1 MDRLNE
7 MLIGTLALVGG
18 FITKR
23 VFRNQDVLN
32 DRLSQLEERIA
43 TKDDIHNIN
52 DNISL
57 ILNHF
62 LDKK

>member
-57 ILNHF
+57 ILNHL

>member
-32 DRLSQLEERIA
+32 DRISHLEERIA
-43 TKDDIHNIN
+43 TKDDIHAIN
-52 DNISL
+52 DNIAL
-57 ILNHF
+57 ILNHL